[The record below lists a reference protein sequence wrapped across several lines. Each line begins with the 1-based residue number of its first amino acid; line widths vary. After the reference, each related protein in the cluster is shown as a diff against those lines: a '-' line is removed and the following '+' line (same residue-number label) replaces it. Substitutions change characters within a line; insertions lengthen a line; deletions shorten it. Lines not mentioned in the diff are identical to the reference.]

1 MVHLERHRKTLIPRV
16 SQREAATRAGISRQY
31 WEEIVAGK
39 KRRHGATYPI
49 EPPYETIMSM
59 AKAVGAEHQV
69 GQILGMIPPDQP
81 EPAHRLTVVL
91 RDERERRLV
100 EAILQQ
106 VRDSEAAAEG
116 CHSLGELR
124 AG

>member
-39 KRRHGATYPI
+39 KRRAGATHPV
-49 EPPYETIMSM
+49 EPPDMTIMAM
-59 AKAVGAEHQV
+59 AKAVGAEHRV
-69 GQILGMIPPDQP
+69 AQILGMIPPDAP
-81 EPAHRLTVVL
+81 EPIRQLTVVL
-91 RDERERRLV
+91 QNERERRLV
-100 EAILQQ
+100 ETILEQL
-106 VRDSEAAAEG
+106 RTLEAAAEDAHPLDG
-116 CHSLGELR
+116 LR